1 MLNDLGLCGIARLI
15 CNNNM
20 AGIYIHIPFCKQAC
34 HYCNFHFSTLLKYKE
49 KLVWAIGKEISL
61 RKSFLENHKIE
72 TVYFGGGTPSI
83 LNEGELFSLIDSLNQ
98 SFDLSGVKEF
108 TFEANPDDLSPEYL
122 AVLAK
127 TPINRLSIGVQ
138 SFFDEHLVWMNRAH
152 KSREAIACI
161 KRAQDLGLENIS
173 VDLIYG
179 IPLLSNQ
186 QWEENLQHIIDLDIK
201 HVSAYCLTVEPKTAL
216 AKMIDSKTVPNI
228 NEEQAGIQFDM
239 LMKQMKH
246 QGFEHYEISNF
257 AKPGNFAIHNT
268 NYWHGKH
275 YLGLGPGA
283 HSFKGNQRSW
293 NISNNQLYVQGIE
306 SFEPKIET
314 ETLKENELYNE
325 YIMTSLRTQWGCDRS
340 LVQTKFGSAFLKNLD
355 QELKNEMLNGRVQL
369 INNAY
374 VLTATGKFFA
384 DGIASSAFITE

>member
-1 MLNDLGLCGIARLI
+1 MLNGLGLCGIACLI
-15 CNNNM
+15 CTINM

-61 RKSFLENHKIE
+61 RKSFLENQAIE

-83 LNEGELFSLIDSLNQ
+83 LNKNELNALIDSLNQ
-98 SFDLSGVKEF
+98 AFDLSQIKEF

-138 SFFDEHLVWMNRAH
+138 SFFDAHLEWMNRAH
-152 KSREAIACI
+152 KSSEAIACI

-179 IPLLSNQ
+179 IPGLSNA
-186 QWEENLQHIIDLDIK
+186 QWEENMQHIFELNIK

-216 AKMIDSKTVPNI
+216 AKMIDTKTVSNV
-228 NEEQAGIQFDM
+228 NEEQAGIQFEM
-239 LMKQMKH
+239 LMKHMKNN
-246 QGFEHYEISNF
+246 GFEHYEISNF
-257 AKPGNFAIHNT
+257 AKPGNYALHNT
-268 NYWHGKH
+268 NYWMGKP

-306 SFEPKIET
+306 SLEPKTET
-314 ETLKENELYNE
+314 ETLKDSDLYNE
-325 YIMTSLRTQWGCDRS
+325 YLMTSLRTQWGCDRG
-340 LVQTKFGSAFLKNLD
+340 VVETKFGTAFLNNLD
-355 QELKNEMLNGRVQL
+355 HELKSELLNGRVQL

-374 VLTATGKFFA
+374 VLSDTGKFFA
-384 DGIASSAFITE
+384 DGIASSAFITA